1 MPVPARTRCAT
12 QASQARVTRCLRSV
26 VAEGKAAVASP
37 VGPAATA
44 ASAQAEPLRMDKR
57 ATPLSAVPA
66 VTAVR
71 PPSIQ
76 SPRIVLTLG
85 LGMAPAAVADSSAV
99 VAAAVLPI
107 ATAAVVAAARV
118 TPGL

>member
-76 SPRIVLTLG
+76 SPRIVLTLVRQPHFTVRPG
-85 LGMAPAAVADSSAV
+85 RIRAGG
-99 VAAAVLPI
+99 
-107 ATAAVVAAARV
+107 RV
-118 TPGL
+118 WRVDGTIVSGPGGG